1 MVQPAPL
8 AQSAEHSHG
17 KAGVG
22 GSIPPGGSK
31 SRRWPAYR
39 GGVAQGQSKRLIIA
53 VSVVR
58 VHPPLPDEVCGA
70 PRRPP
75 SGTRRSRVVARV
87 SSGEGEGPCWLALA
101 VRFGASI
108 LGRAPQARDGLG
120 LASSTKHRRT
130 GEADEAARP
139 VRPDANQW
147 PSACPGQ
154 AGELGI
160 RKIPLMACGLCQAG
174 SRVQHLTAGE
184 ARADE
189 SRTREG
195 RKQALW
201 RRRSLSGPSRI

>member
-31 SRRWPAYR
+31 SRRWSACR

-70 PRRPP
+70 LRRPSSGMWRPRCGAGLVGRGRRAALARPRRPVWAP
-75 SGTRRSRVVARV
+75 N
-87 SSGEGEGPCWLALA
+87 
-101 VRFGASI
+101 
-108 LGRAPQARDGLG
+108 LGRAPQARGGLG

-130 GEADEAARP
+130 SEADETARP
-139 VRPDANQW
+139 VRPDRQRVAGRV
-147 PSACPGQ
+147 PGRPTSP
-154 AGELGI
+154 GI
-160 RKIPLMACGLCQAG
+160 RKSPSGAQPLRRLELG
-174 SRVQHLTAGE
+174 QHLAVGEIRAG
-184 ARADE
+184 E
-189 SRTREG
+189 SRTR
-195 RKQALW
+195 
-201 RRRSLSGPSRI
+201 